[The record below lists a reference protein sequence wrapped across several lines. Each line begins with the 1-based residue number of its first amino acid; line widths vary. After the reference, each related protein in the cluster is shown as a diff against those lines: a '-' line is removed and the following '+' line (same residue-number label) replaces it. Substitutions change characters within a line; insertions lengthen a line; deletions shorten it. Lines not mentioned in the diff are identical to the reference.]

1 MSVASLAGSRER
13 AHSRVAASSACR
25 PSLLRGCVCTLQTG
39 SIIATACTGT
49 HPHHP
54 YEAAS
59 FVRHLLGTSLPQ
71 LRRASVQQARSLH
84 LSTFPV
90 LRASSHSSCSTGRAL
105 AAGTSLSLPH
115 SLSPHY
121 FQVSEVPQG
130 HPLTSAKLCW
140 KVRALRL
147 ARHNKNARGQP
158 LARALFNTRRDPSP
172 ARPASRPSAPR
183 RLRPARRSCP

>member
-1 MSVASLAGSRER
+1 MRER
-13 AHSRVAASSACR
+13 TREWRRRARAARRCCVGAYVHYRLVPSSPLHALAR
-25 PSLLRGCVCTLQTG
+25 TRTILMRRL
-39 SIIATACTGT
+39 
-49 HPHHP
+49 
-54 YEAAS
+54 S

-71 LRRASVQQARSLH
+71 LSRTSVQQACPLH